1 MPDAETRPEL
11 TERMRADLKAAM
23 RERDQAAVRAL
34 RTALAAFANA
44 EAPAL
49 DGTGPEASV
58 GLVDHAR
65 LELSDD
71 DRVGLLR
78 QEVDEREAAAAEYDA
93 IGQGDAAADVR
104 AELAVLR
111 RYL

>member
-1 MPDAETRPEL
+1 VPDTDL
-11 TERMRADLKAAM
+11 SERLRADLKTAM

-44 EAPAL
+44 EAPPL
-49 DGTGPEASV
+49 DGKGPEASV
-58 GLVDHAR
+58 GLVDHDR

-71 DRVGLLR
+71 QRLGLLR
-78 QEVDEREAAAAEYDA
+78 REVDEREAAAAEYDA
-93 IGQGDAAADVR
+93 IGQGDAADDVR
-104 AELAVLR
+104 AEVLVLR